1 MSRPAVG
8 PNQPPIQ
15 QVPGAPFLGL
25 NSQGMKLITHL
36 HLVPRLG
43 MSGVVLTTS
52 HICPRRIDRDNFTS
66 LPSYSVNKL
75 PDAHW
80 NGIAEV
86 WIQWHM
92 FILLLLVMQDITG
105 LPENNN

>member
-1 MSRPAVG
+1 
-8 PNQPPIQ
+8 
-15 QVPGAPFLGL
+15 
-25 NSQGMKLITHL
+25 
-36 HLVPRLG
+36 

-52 HICPRRIDRDNFTS
+52 HICPSSIDRDNFTS
-66 LPSYSVNKL
+66 SPSYSVNKL
-75 PDAHW
+75 PDADW

-105 LPENNN
+105 LPENNI